1 MDWTS
6 GQLMLEDALLKLRFN
21 RGDRDT
27 LRRIYEKYKD
37 DLLRLAIALLNDVS
51 LAEDVVNDSFVTFTR
66 SMGELRLRGNL
77 KSFLTTCVVNHA
89 RNVHRARQRK
99 KTVGLDEAGQVQSG
113 SKGPEQS
120 AIFSE
125 QYQRLSEAMTELP
138 YEQRETVILH
148 LQNDAKFM
156 QIARLQN
163 ISVNT
168 AKSRY
173 RYGLDKL
180 RTLLNSGLEE

>member
-1 MDWTS
+1 
-6 GQLMLEDALLKLRFN
+6 MLEDTLLKLRFN
-21 RGDRDT
+21 RGDRDA

-66 SMGELRLRGNL
+66 SLGELNLRGNL
-77 KSFLTTCVVNHA
+77 KSFLTTCIVNRA
-89 RNVHRARQRK
+89 RSMHRARQRK
-99 KTVGLDEAGQVQSG
+99 KTVGLDQAGQMRAG

-120 AIFSE
+120 AICNE
-125 QYQRLSEAMTELP
+125 QYRQLSDAMTELP
-138 YEQRETVILH
+138 YEQREIMVLH
-148 LQNDAKFM
+148 LQNDATFR

-173 RYGLDKL
+173 RYGLNKL
-180 RTLLNSGLEE
+180 RTLLNGELIR

>member
-1 MDWTS
+1 M
-6 GQLMLEDALLKLRFN
+6 MLEDTLLKLRFN
-21 RGDRDT
+21 RGDTDA

-66 SMGELRLRGNL
+66 SLGKLSLRGNL
-77 KSFLTTCVVNHA
+77 KSFLTTCIVNHA
-89 RNVHRARQRK
+89 RNVHRARQRRS
-99 KTVGLDEAGQVQSG
+99 TVGLDQAGEVQSG

-120 AIFSE
+120 AIFNE
-125 QYQRLSEAMTELP
+125 QYRQLSDAMTELP
-138 YEQRETVILH
+138 YEQGEIVILH
-148 LQNDAKFM
+148 LQNNATFR

-173 RYGLDKL
+173 RYGLNKL
-180 RTLLNSGLEE
+180 CTLLNGELRR

>member
-1 MDWTS
+1 
-6 GQLMLEDALLKLRFN
+6 MLEDTLLKLRFN
-21 RGDRDT
+21 RGDTDA

-77 KSFLTTCVVNHA
+77 KSFLTTCIVNHA

-99 KTVGLDEAGQVQSG
+99 KTVGLDQAGQVRSG
-113 SKGPEQS
+113 STGPEQS
-120 AIFSE
+120 AILKE
-125 QYQRLSEAMTELP
+125 QYQQLSDAMAELP
-138 YEQRETVILH
+138 YEQREIVILH
-148 LQNDAKFM
+148 LQNDATFRE
-156 QIARLQN
+156 IARLQN

-173 RYGLDKL
+173 RYGLEKL
-180 RTLLNSGLEE
+180 RTHLNGELKR

>member
-1 MDWTS
+1 
-6 GQLMLEDALLKLRFN
+6 MLEDTLLKLRFN
-21 RGDRDT
+21 RGDADA

-66 SMGELRLRGNL
+66 SMGRLTLRGNL
-77 KSFLTTCVVNHA
+77 KSFLTTCIVNHA
-89 RNVHRARQRK
+89 RNVHRSRQRR
-99 KTVGLDEAGQVQSG
+99 KTVGLDHAGQVQSG

-120 AIFSE
+120 AVFNE
-125 QYQRLSEAMTELP
+125 QYRQLSAAMTELP
-138 YEQRETVILH
+138 YEQREIVILH
-148 LQNDAKFM
+148 LQNDATFR

-173 RYGLDKL
+173 RYGLNKL
-180 RTLLNSGLEE
+180 RTLVNGELTR

>member
-1 MDWTS
+1 
-6 GQLMLEDALLKLRFN
+6 MLEDTLLKLRFN
-21 RGDRDT
+21 RGDRDA

-51 LAEDVVNDSFVTFTR
+51 LAEDVLNDSFVTFTR
-66 SMGELRLRGNL
+66 SMGELNLRGNP

-89 RNVHRARQRK
+89 RDVHRARQRK
-99 KTVGLDEAGQVQSG
+99 STVGLDQAGQVQSG

-120 AIFSE
+120 AICNE
-125 QYQRLSEAMTELP
+125 QYQQLSDAMTELS
-138 YEQRETVILH
+138 YEQREIVILH
-148 LQNDAKFM
+148 LQNDATFR

-173 RYGLDKL
+173 RYGLNKL
-180 RTLLNSGLEE
+180 RKLLKSEVRR